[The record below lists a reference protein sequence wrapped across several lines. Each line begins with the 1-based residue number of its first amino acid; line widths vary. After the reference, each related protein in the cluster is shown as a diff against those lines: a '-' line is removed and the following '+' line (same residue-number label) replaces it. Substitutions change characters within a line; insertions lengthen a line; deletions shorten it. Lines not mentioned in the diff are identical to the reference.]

1 MRIDWV
7 MGAPPIDCDQCKQP
21 QQLPAQFAI
30 FEPGE
35 TPCHHNRV
43 QVCLGCAMDM
53 VGRTL
58 TVAMAWQAMIAKA
71 ARVKDCDDFIKKF
84 VLEPQQI
91 SLAPE
96 DWEQPESDI
105 TPRGFTPRT
114 EETQIGPATFDEKVR
129 LGAGAYKDVF
139 NPTEYPEL
147 MDTSCELCHKRI
159 AIVKIRVKETGELKW
174 VCGDCELE
182 DRNKG

>member
-7 MGAPPIDCDQCKQP
+7 MGGPPIDCDQCHQP
-21 QQLPAQFAI
+21 QMLPTQFAI

-58 TVAMAWQAMIAKA
+58 TVALTWQAMIAKA
-71 ARVKDCDDFIKKF
+71 ARVKDRDDFIKKF
-84 VLEPQQI
+84 VLEPQI

-96 DWEQPESDI
+96 DWEPPESDS
-105 TPRGFTPRT
+105 TSGGFTPRT
-114 EETQIGPATFDEKVR
+114 QVTEIGPATFDEKIP

-139 NPTEYPEL
+139 DSSKYPSEIV
-147 MDTSCELCHKRI
+147 DTSCEICHKRI
-159 AIVKIRVKETGELKW
+159 AVVKIRWKDTGELKW

-182 DRNKG
+182 DKNKG